1 MEIVLFLA
9 TILII
14 GLVLRWFFNV
24 TAANLKNG
32 AIIAIILVVLYVG
45 FKITPAEVWE
55 QVQQIFQGKR

>member
-9 TILII
+9 TIVII

-24 TAANLKNG
+24 TAATLKNG

-55 QVQQIFQGKR
+55 QMKQIFQGKR

>member
-14 GLVLRWFFNV
+14 GLVLSWFFKV
-24 TAANLKNG
+24 TAATLKNG
-32 AIIAIILVVLYVG
+32 AIIAIILLVLYVG

-55 QVQQIFQGKR
+55 QIQQIFQGKR

>member
-14 GLVLRWFFNV
+14 GLVLRWLFNV
-24 TAANLKNG
+24 TAATLKNG
-32 AIIAIILVVLYVG
+32 AIIAIILVVLYFG

-55 QVQQIFQGKR
+55 QVQRIFQGKR